1 MAKQEKGHDMK
12 DEKTKDLLSNNEIDR
27 LILLMASR
35 DEGATEEEMEECVR
49 WARRVRLE
57 ATFLELILN
66 GEVEVRFNPA
76 GIPVFDITRK
86 GLDRLKQSNYLD
98 VPTPVLSLIQGGKLK
113 ESEGG

>member
-66 GEVEVRFNPA
+66 GEVEVRFNQA
-76 GIPVFDITRK
+76 GIPVFDITRQ
-86 GLDRLKQSNYLD
+86 GLDRLKLSNYLD
-98 VPTPVLSLIQGGKLK
+98 VRTPVLSLIQGGKLK

>member
-57 ATFLELILN
+57 ATFLELVLN
-66 GEVEVRFNPA
+66 GEVRSDSTKPGFP
-76 GIPVFDITRK
+76 FLT
-86 GLDRLKQSNYLD
+86 
-98 VPTPVLSLIQGGKLK
+98 
-113 ESEGG
+113 